1 MDGILIVNKGKDFTS
16 FDVVNKLRGILHER
30 RIGHT
35 GTLDPQATGVLIVL
49 VGKATKAMPFLV
61 THNKEYVAKLRLG
74 IKTSTGDIWGETIE
88 TQGFTK
94 PDESEI
100 ATVLKG
106 FVGKSKQMPPMV
118 SAIRVNGKHLYEY
131 ARQGKEIDRTER
143 EIEIT
148 DIELVSVENE
158 IMFRVVC
165 SSGTYIRTLCEDI
178 AAKLHTIGSMS
189 ELVRTKVEHYTL
201 NDAFTLDQ
209 ISAGEYTLLPLSTA
223 LAHIPSIEVEELSG
237 VMNGVRMKIDTEE
250 PLIVLTH
257 LNESLA
263 VYERREDGLYHCV
276 RGLW

>member
-49 VGKATKAMPFLV
+49 IGKATKAMPYLV
-61 THNKEYVAKLRLG
+61 THNKEYVAKLKLG
-74 IKTSTGDIWGETIE
+74 IKTTTGDIWGETIE
-88 TQGFTK
+88 TQEYVIPGK
-94 PDESEI
+94 IEI
-100 ATVLKG
+100 EDVLSQ
-106 FVGKSKQMPPMV
+106 FLGKSKQLPPMV

-131 ARQGKEIDRTER
+131 ARQGREVERTER

-148 DIELVSVENE
+148 EIELLAITDE
-158 IMFRVVC
+158 ISFRVVC

-178 AAKLHTIGSMS
+178 AAKLATIGTMS

-201 NDAFTLDQ
+201 NDAWTLDQ
-209 ISAGEYTLLPLSTA
+209 ISTGNYTLLPLSTA
-223 LAHIPSIEVEELSG
+223 LSHLPFVELDDLSG
-237 VMNGVRMKIDTEE
+237 VMNGVKMKIETNE
-250 PLIVLTH
+250 PMVVCTH
-257 LNESLA
+257 QNETLA
-263 VYERREDGLYHCV
+263 VYELREDGYYHCV